1 MLGRMMPA
9 LSRILQRLSL
19 GAAVAVLVA
28 YGADFVSVRVRVR
41 HPTTVDPFETLTA
54 PRLLA
59 IPEKGNKTEYE
70 IDVDNPVQ
78 TVTCV
83 HSLFPQAGYSP
94 CWQVKRALHQPIP
107 M

>member
-1 MLGRMMPA
+1 MLRGMTPA
-9 LSRILQRLSL
+9 VLKILQRLSL
-19 GAAVAVLVA
+19 GAAVAVLVT
-28 YGADFVSVRVRVR
+28 YGGDFVYLRVRMR
-41 HPTTVDPFETLTA
+41 HPTPTDPFETLTA

-70 IDVDNPVQ
+70 IDVDNPAQ
-78 TVTCV
+78 TVTCA
-83 HSLFPQAGYSP
+83 HSLFPQAGYAP